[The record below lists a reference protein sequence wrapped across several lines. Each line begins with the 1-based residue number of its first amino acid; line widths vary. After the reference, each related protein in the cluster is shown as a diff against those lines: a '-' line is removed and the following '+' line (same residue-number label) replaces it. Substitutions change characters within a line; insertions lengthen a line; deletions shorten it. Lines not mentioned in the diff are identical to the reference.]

1 MYLRFAL
8 KNTLK
13 KTILCSYISLPA
25 FSISIHPIRY
35 IHESKFLVHAYK
47 NVNQSNVLKINEI
60 HRYFCCLLA
69 FKNKDRFPRL
79 SNIVSTRNSNDLQV
93 TFQRLSVT
101 QRSVTFVVP
110 KYFNELPP
118 DVKNVNSIPIF
129 KKTLKRYLLEEY
141 NI

>member
-47 NVNQSNVLKINEI
+47 NVNQSYVK
-60 HRYFCCLLA
+60 A
-69 FKNKDRFPRL
+69 FKSKDQFPRL
-79 SNIVSTRNSNDLQV
+79 LEIDPTRNLNDLQV
-93 TFQRLSVT
+93 TFQRSLVTQGSVT
-101 QRSVTFVVP
+101 YTVP
-110 KYFNELPP
+110 KYSNELPP
-118 DVKNVNSIPIF
+118 DVKNADNIPIF
-129 KKTLKRYLLEEY
+129 RKSFGSVPTKDMHDYGDFWLRDLRL
-141 NI
+141 